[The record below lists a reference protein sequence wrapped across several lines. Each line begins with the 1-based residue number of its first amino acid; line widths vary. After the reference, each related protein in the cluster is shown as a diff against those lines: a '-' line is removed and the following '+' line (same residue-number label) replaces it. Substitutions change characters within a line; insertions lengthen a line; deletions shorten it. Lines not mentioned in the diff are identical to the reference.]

1 METQQQK
8 TDYEITVFLG
18 PREEMIVSLN
28 DKTIEQLK
36 QFIDKTKARYPEA
49 RIMIDQKK
57 NTFLNN
63 NGN

>member
-1 METQQQK
+1 METEQQK

-18 PREEMIVSLN
+18 PREEMIVDLL

-36 QFIDKTKARYPEA
+36 QFVDKTKAKYPHA

-57 NTFLNN
+57 NFLNN
-63 NGN
+63 NNGN